1 MRKIAFIFDGG
12 FLYWDSIVIALGWAV
27 GICLFLAH
35 VPPGQERRAAP
46 AAIPMVIVLS
56 LVFGRVSHWYFR
68 PDCYR
73 GFWDAVT
80 DYTSGGYTLMGVFA
94 GCFVTSMGL
103 RWMGLIR
110 SPAAMLDG
118 MGLGLCAGIA
128 IGRLSCFFN
137 AADRGQ
143 LLAHLRRLPFAYP
156 VTNVASGEAE
166 YRLATFVI
174 QSGVSA
180 LIFIALVCFSH
191 FPRRRRGDT
200 ALVFL
205 LLYCLSQAV
214 LDSTRY
220 DSLALRSNGFVSI
233 VQLLSALGIVAVSA
247 VFAVRMVRKSGMKWW
262 YLLVWAAMLALLGGA
277 GYMEYFV
284 QRHGNRAPFSYG
296 IMSACLGGIG
306 ALCALQYVGGIPQ
319 KTSE

>member
-1 MRKIAFIFDGG
+1 MRKIAFIFDSG
-12 FLYWDSIVIALGWAV
+12 FLYWDSIVIALGWTV
-27 GICLFLAH
+27 GICVFLAC
-35 VPPGQERRAAP
+35 VSPGQERRAAP
-46 AAIPMVIVLS
+46 AAIPMAMVLS

-68 PDCYR
+68 PDCYS
-73 GFWDAVT
+73 GFLDAIT
-80 DYTSGGYTLMGVFA
+80 DYRSGGYTLMGVFA
-94 GCFVTSMGL
+94 GCFVTSMVL

-110 SPAAMLDG
+110 SPAGLLDG
-118 MGLGLCAGIA
+118 MGMGLCAGIA

-143 LLAHLRRLPFAYP
+143 LLGNLRSLPFAYP
-156 VTNVASGEAE
+156 VINVASGEEE

-174 QSGVSA
+174 QSGVSV
-180 LIFIALVCFSH
+180 LIFVTLVCFSR
-191 FPRRRRGDT
+191 FLRRKHGDT

-220 DSLALRSNGFVSI
+220 DSLALRSNGFIGI
-233 VQLLSALGIVAVSA
+233 VQLLSAVGIVGVSV
-247 VFAVRMVRKSGMKWW
+247 VFAARMVRKMGMKYR
-262 YLLVWAAMLALLGGA
+262 YLLLWAAMLALLGGA

-284 QRHGNRAPFSYG
+284 QRHGNRAAFSYG

-306 ALCALQYVGGIPQ
+306 ALCALEYIWSAPE